1 MKAFSNIMKP
11 LYIAILMA
19 FAISCTKPEPITPA
33 GAPLTS
39 HKTART
45 VVDTSFS
52 PALSIA
58 VTFNAVVTSG
68 TLDVV
73 YLSADSTILHS
84 DRYFV
89 GNHGMGYTV
98 YQVKPCTRFIMK
110 VNGVGDIK
118 SYKLLFQ

>member
-1 MKAFSNIMKP
+1 MKP

-19 FAISCTKPEPITPA
+19 FAISCTKPEPIT
-33 GAPLTS
+33 PLTS

-73 YLSADSTILHS
+73 YLSADSTILHA

-98 YQVKPCTRFIMK
+98 YQIKPCTRFIMK

-118 SYKLLFQ
+118 HYKLLFK